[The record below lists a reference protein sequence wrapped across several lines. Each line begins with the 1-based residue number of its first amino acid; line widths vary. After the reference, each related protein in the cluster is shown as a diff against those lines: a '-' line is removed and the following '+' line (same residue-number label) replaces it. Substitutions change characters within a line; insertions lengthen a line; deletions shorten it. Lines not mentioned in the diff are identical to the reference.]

1 MGNYYPSLN
10 PFEDDLYLKSTL
22 GFDRMI
28 SILQNVS
35 ASRAASTATAGF
47 PPTNLIKKDENNYT
61 IEIAVAGYKQNEIEI
76 TSQQNSLRIVGKK
89 EEKDERTY
97 VQKGIAGRNFAKEF
111 TLADTVV
118 VRDAELSDGI
128 LSVHLENIIPEEKK
142 PRKIEIKQQLPAL
155 EQ

>member
-35 ASRAASTATAGF
+35 TSRAATSAAAGF
-47 PPTNLIKKDENNYT
+47 PPTNLIKNDENNYT
-61 IEIAVAGYKQNEIEI
+61 IEVAVAGYKQSEIEI
-76 TSQQNSLRIVGKK
+76 TSQQNSLKIVGKK

-118 VRDAELSDGI
+118 VRDAKLSDGI
-128 LSVHLENIIPEEKK
+128 LSIHLENIIPEEKK
-142 PRKIEIKQQLPAL
+142 PRKIEIL
-155 EQ
+155 